1 MPLTVKVLAHYGLNG
16 YFDAVEAPSQQ
27 DLNFRGKAGLI
38 ENILRRFGAKP
49 GECLMAGDRAGD
61 IDGAHDAG
69 VRAAGALYGYG
80 SREEL
85 SRADYLCQ
93 TPDDIMRLALCGR
106 M

>member
-1 MPLTVKVLAHYGLNG
+1 M
-16 YFDAVEAPSQQ
+16 
-27 DLNFRGKAGLI
+27 NFRGKAGLI
-38 ENILRRFGAKP
+38 ENILRCFGAKP
-49 GECLMAGDRAGD
+49 GESLMAGDRAGD

>member
-1 MPLTVKVLAHYGLNG
+1 MNIDAIRNG
-16 YFDAVEAPSQQ
+16 IVIDHISA
-27 DLNFRGKAGLI
+27 GKAMELY
-38 ENILRRFGAKP
+38 N
-49 GECLMAGDRAGD
+49 AGD